1 MANKIITA
9 TIKHRQATAATWES
23 KNPVLAAGE
32 FGYDTTNKI
41 TKIGDGST
49 PWKKLPF
56 FATTNLSFAKAT
68 WGEISAIAN
77 SGNARDY
84 FDVGE
89 EKTITLTTGEEVTLV
104 ILGFNQDIVTIAKA
118 VYNNVKA
125 ANSVYPTN
133 AAEVQLRRNYL
144 ITANCELQCLISQL
158 DIAREFVR
166 NTDSNKPINGKVWQ
180 TWIDLI
186 TTEAKLLAA
195 LKNKDKERYKTLLE

>member
-1 MANKIITA
+1 MCALSETLY
-9 TIKHRQATAATWES
+9 
-23 KNPVLAAGE
+23 VL
-32 FGYDTTNKI
+32 I
-41 TKIGDGST
+41 TK
-49 PWKKLPF
+49 
-56 FATTNLSFAKAT
+56 
-68 WGEISAIAN
+68 
-77 SGNARDY
+77 
-84 FDVGE
+84 
-89 EKTITLTTGEEVTLV
+89 
-104 ILGFNQDIVTIAKA
+104 DIVALAKA

-133 AAEVQLRRNYL
+133 AAEAQLRRNYL